1 MAGRLE
7 GRVAV
12 VTGAGSGLG
21 RAGSVAFAREGAAV
35 VLAEIDEERGER
47 VAATIRAEGGRA
59 LVARC
64 DVTSGAEVEAMVQ
77 RAVAQFGSVD
87 VLYHCAVDVNFVNY
101 EDRRL
106 TEMDDAVWQRMI
118 DLVLTGTFHVCKY
131 VGRQML
137 RQRRGLDHPH
147 GDDGR
152 ARRRAP
158 GSTPTPRPRA
168 AWSR

>member
-59 LVARC
+59 LVVRC
-64 DVTSGAEVEAMVQ
+64 DVTSGAQVEAMVQ
-77 RAVAQFGSVD
+77 RAVARVRIG
-87 VLYHCAVDVNFVNY
+87 
-101 EDRRL
+101 RRPL
-106 TEMDDAVWQRMI
+106 PLR
-118 DLVLTGTFHVCKY
+118 
-131 VGRQML
+131 GRREL
-137 RQRRGLDHPH
+137 RELRGP
-147 GDDGR
+147 
-152 ARRRAP
+152 AR
-158 GSTPTPRPRA
+158 
-168 AWSR
+168 